1 MCASRSIKV
10 TLLLHLFCSATSSPL
25 STHTPACL
33 LPSQISPP
41 YPTMLPSRPPPSL
54 SIPPVGDDQADSVE
68 EARCPLTLSPSS
80 LVVRFGDPVQ
90 VNCSVPMKGFS
101 LLGWEVTLVAPEP
114 TMDSFLVWRVERMTE
129 WNISPMCYAVSN
141 LEGSCHLHL
150 PVLVYKPPDSVS
162 FSFTNHTGSLLE
174 DSRYTL
180 QCTVR
185 NVAPAG
191 NLLVIFYRRQ
201 TQLARRHSNVTE
213 KTPVTEVFTLDIV
226 PGREDD
232 GADYWCEAELQL
244 HSTGTQQHVAVASEK
259 VTATVLFGPQ
269 LLCPAKLQVKM
280 GESLHCE
287 VRGNPEPSVIWLKD
301 GRLVTPP
308 THCTKAHAGKYTV
321 LATGLFGQKNVTVEV
336 EVVTSRG
343 TASMRKRHFLLAVLL
358 ALTSSL
364 L

>member
-1 MCASRSIKV
+1 MLNFCCCLRVITGEAQKKVKDVCLKVDQGHFAASLV
-10 TLLLHLFCSATSSPL
+10 L
-25 STHTPACL
+25 
-33 LPSQISPP
+33 
-41 YPTMLPSRPPPSL
+41 L
-54 SIPPVGDDQADSVE
+54 SIPPVGEDQVDSME
-68 EARCPLTLSPSS
+68 KARCPLTLSPSS

-101 LLGWEVTLVAPEP
+101 LLGWEGTLVAPEP
-114 TMDSFLVWRVERMTE
+114 TTDSFLVWRVERMTE
-129 WNISPMCYAVSN
+129 WSISPMCYAVSD
-141 LEGSCHLHL
+141 LEGPCHRHL

-162 FSFTNHTGSLLE
+162 FSFMNHTGSLLE
-174 DSRYTL
+174 HSLYTL
-180 QCTVR
+180 QCTVH

-201 TQLARRHSNVTE
+201 TQLAQRHSNVTE

-226 PGREDD
+226 PRREDN
-232 GADYWCEAELQL
+232 GADYWCEAKLQL
-244 HSTGTQQHVAVASEK
+244 HPTGTQQRVASEK
-259 VTATVLFGPQ
+259 VTTTVLFGPQ

-287 VRGNPEPSVIWLKD
+287 VRGNPKPSVIWLKD
-301 GRLVTPP
+301 GRLVIPP
-308 THCTKAHAGKYTV
+308 THSTRAHAGKYTV

-343 TASMRKRHFLLAVLL
+343 TTSMRKRHFLQAFLL
-358 ALTSSL
+358 ALTLSL